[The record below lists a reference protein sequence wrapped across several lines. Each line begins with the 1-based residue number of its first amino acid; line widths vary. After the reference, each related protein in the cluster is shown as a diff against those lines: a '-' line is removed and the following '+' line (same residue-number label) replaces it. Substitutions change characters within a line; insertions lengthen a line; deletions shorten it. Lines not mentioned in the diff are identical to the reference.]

1 MNSDDIITK
10 LEERVDDLEKRM
22 AQKDTEFA
30 VINTKLSAIL
40 WGVGVTGTALIG
52 PTNICH
58 QFLFKL
64 YQLKLMWNG
73 ISLHFIIAISVVIY

>member
-1 MNSDDIITK
+1 MTNDDIITK
-10 LEERVDDLEKRM
+10 LSDRVDDLEKRM

-52 PTNICH
+52 VLIKM
-58 QFLFKL
+58 LF
-64 YQLKLMWNG
+64 G
-73 ISLHFIIAISVVIY
+73 A